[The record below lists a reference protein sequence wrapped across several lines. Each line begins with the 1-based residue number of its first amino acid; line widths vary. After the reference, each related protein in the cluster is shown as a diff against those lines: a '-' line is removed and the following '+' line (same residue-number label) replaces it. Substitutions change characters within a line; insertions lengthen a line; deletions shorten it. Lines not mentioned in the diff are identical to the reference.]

1 MSSQSTFTDV
11 AEKKECYINSLLW
24 QPRGLAPLLLFL
36 MFWELQEL
44 QL

>member
-11 AEKKECYINSLLW
+11 AENKEYYINSLLW

-36 MFWELQEL
+36 MFW
-44 QL
+44 